1 MFLINWKLTFL
12 SVFFF
17 MYFLY
22 WEVISSYFS
31 VLMNYAL
38 TKLLKRAALNLL
50 GVPFFLFMFLGVT
63 GLVGEMLLVLGPE
76 L

>member
-1 MFLINWKLTFL
+1 
-12 SVFFF
+12 
-17 MYFLY
+17 MYFLCS
-22 WEVISSYFS
+22 EVISSYFS

-38 TKLLKRAALNLL
+38 TKLFKTTALNLL
-50 GVPFFLFMFLGVT
+50 GVPFFLLMFLGVT